1 MKKRISVALV
11 GAMLA
16 VAGFAPAQAQDSFPS
31 KEVTIVV
38 PYSPGGIADT
48 FTRAVADRLQDALG
62 QPVIVDNRPGASQM
76 VGAMAV
82 VEAEADGHT
91 LFLGST
97 TSLAVNVHTQKNLRY
112 DPLKDLTPVTLGMT
126 MPLFLVVNP
135 EVPADSVEDLIAML
149 RAEPGKYTFASIG
162 NGSSTHMAGEMFM
175 QMTETDMVHV
185 PYKGS
190 TPAIADL
197 VAGRVT
203 MNFDV
208 GKTSLPLVESGDL
221 KVLAV
226 GSKDRYSQLPD
237 LPTVAEA
244 GVPGYQATVW
254 FGFAT
259 TAGTPQPIVDRLSQE
274 IGDIL
279 RTDKMRATFAPSAI
293 ELTPNTPAEFSEM
306 IQGEI
311 DRWGEVLRRAG
322 LEPKG

>member
-1 MKKRISVALV
+1 MKKRISLALV

-16 VAGFAPAQAQDSFPS
+16 VAATTPAQAEDNYPS
-31 KEVTIVV
+31 KEITIVV

-48 FTRAVADRLQDALG
+48 FTRAVADRLSASMG

-82 VEAEADGHT
+82 VEAPADGYT

-97 TSLAVNVHTQKNLRY
+97 TSLAVNVHTQKNIRY
-112 DPLKDLTPVTLGMT
+112 NPLTDMAPVTLGMS

-135 EVPADSVEDLIAML
+135 EVPANSVEELIAML
-149 RAEPGKYTFASIG
+149 RAAPGKHTFASIG

-175 QMTETDMVHV
+175 QMTGTDMVHV

-197 VAGRVT
+197 VAGRVD

-208 GKTSLPLVESGDL
+208 GKTSLPLVESGQL
-221 KVLAV
+221 RVLAV

-237 LPTVAEA
+237 LPTVSEA

-254 FGFAT
+254 FGFVT
-259 TAGTPQPIVDRLSQE
+259 TAGTPQPIVDRLSSE
-274 IGDIL
+274 IGAIMK
-279 RTDKMRATFAPSAI
+279 TEKMRATFAPSAI
-293 ELTPNTPAEFSEM
+293 ELNPTTPSEFGEM

-311 DRWGEVLRRAG
+311 DRWGEVLRKAG
-322 LEPKG
+322 LEPK

>member
-1 MKKRISVALV
+1 MIKRFSAALV
-11 GAMLA
+11 GAVLA
-16 VAGFAPAQAQDSFPS
+16 MSSMEPAQAQDTFPA

-48 FTRAVADRLQDALG
+48 FTRAVADRLQEAVG

-135 EVPADSVEDLIAML
+135 EVPAGSVEELVAML
-149 RAEPGKYTFASIG
+149 RADPGKYTFASIG

-175 QMTETDMVHV
+175 QMTDTDMVHV

-190 TPAIADL
+190 TPAVADL

-208 GKTSLPLVESGDL
+208 GKTSLPLVKSGDL
-221 KVLAV
+221 NVLAV
-226 GSKDRYSQLPD
+226 GSKDRFSQLPD

-244 GVPGYQATVW
+244 GVPGYQASVW

-259 TAGTPQPIVDRLSQE
+259 TAGTPQPIVDRLSAE

-279 RTDKMRATFAPSAI
+279 RTEEMRTTFAPSAI
-293 ELTPNTPAEFSEM
+293 ELTPNTPVEFREM

-311 DRWGEVLRRAG
+311 DRWGEVLSRAG
-322 LEPKG
+322 IQPKG

>member
-11 GAMLA
+11 SAMLA
-16 VAGFAPAQAQDSFPS
+16 VAGTAPVQAQDNYPS

-48 FTRAVADRLQDALG
+48 FTRAVADRLADKLG

-82 VEAEADGHT
+82 VEAPADGYT

-112 DPLKDLTPVTLGMT
+112 DPVKDFAPVTLGMT

-135 EVPADSVEDLIAML
+135 EVPANSVEELIAML
-149 RAEPGKYTFASIG
+149 RADPGKYTFASIG

-175 QMTETDMVHV
+175 QMTGTDMVHV

-208 GKTSLPLVESGDL
+208 GKTSLPLVESGQL

-237 LPTVAEA
+237 LPTVSEA
-244 GVPGYQATVW
+244 GVPGYQASVW
-254 FGFAT
+254 FGFVT
-259 TAGTPQPIVDRLSQE
+259 TAGTPQPIVDRLSKE

-279 RTDKMRATFAPSAI
+279 RTDKMKATFAPSAI
-293 ELTPNTPAEFSEM
+293 ELTPDTPAEFGEM

-311 DRWGEVLRRAG
+311 DRWGEVLRKAG
-322 LEPKG
+322 LEPK

>member
-1 MKKRISVALV
+1 MKKRISAALV

-16 VAGFAPAQAQDSFPS
+16 FAGTAPVQAQDNYPS

-48 FTRAVADRLQDALG
+48 FTRAVADRLADKLG

-82 VEAEADGHT
+82 AEAQPDGYT

-112 DPLKDLTPVTLGMT
+112 DPLKDFAPVTLGMT

-135 EVPADSVEDLIAML
+135 KVPADNVQELIALL
-149 RAEPGKYTFASIG
+149 RANPGKYTFASIG

-175 QMTETDMVHV
+175 QMTGTKMVHV

-190 TPAIADL
+190 TPVIADL
-197 VAGRVT
+197 VAGRVDI
-203 MNFDV
+203 NFDV
-208 GKTSLPLVESGDL
+208 GKTSLPLVKSGKL
-221 KVLAV
+221 KLLAV

-237 LPTVAEA
+237 LPTVSEA
-244 GVPGYQATVW
+244 GVPGYQASVW
-254 FGFAT
+254 FGFVT

-279 RTDKMRATFAPSAI
+279 KTDKMKAMFAPSAI
-293 ELTPNTPAEFSEM
+293 ELTPDTPAEFGEM
-306 IQGEI
+306 IKGEI
-311 DRWGEVLRRAG
+311 NRWGEVLRKAG
-322 LEPKG
+322 LEKS